1 MSHRKKGHSK
11 KSKVS
16 NSIAGVSKST
26 VSHSDMISRVND
38 TPVKEK
44 GISYSTLQ

>member
-1 MSHRKKGHSK
+1 MSHRKGHSK
-11 KSKVS
+11 KSKVA
-16 NSIAGVSKST
+16 NSLAGLTKST
-26 VSHSDMISRVND
+26 VSRSDMISRVND